1 MIWVANSISEIL
13 EVFQHFLKKTS
24 SIYALPSLHT
34 QFWWQLMKFNSFET
48 HRPDFVFRK
57 LFLFLAHE
65 CVWQFRGHTPVR
77 STGKSVWIKM
87 FQIIW
92 LYWSVL
98 QWRTSSLRN
107 LASITSL
114 YCFQRVSWT
123 GMHMEISLSLGLL
136 VTARLNWIV
145 WFGLLLLFCF
155 GCFFVLIVCVFFFF
169 WLRNDTELHRK
180 QFWLNWLSEFCLALC
195 VLWKYY
201 FVWPLLFFRFQ
212 TLLCCGSR
220 LNGSFVVSQILGIER
235 PLKKC
240 CFFFTY
246 NTI

>member
-1 MIWVANSISEIL
+1 MT
-13 EVFQHFLKKTS
+13 LKADDLS
-24 SIYALPSLHT
+24 SKFNFWNTGSLPTFFKENLKYLCFPSLHT

-65 CVWQFRGHTPVR
+65 CVWQFRGHTPER
-77 STGKSVWIKM
+77 STAKSVWIKM

-145 WFGLLLLFCF
+145 GFGLLLLFCF
-155 GCFFVLIVCVFFFF
+155 GCFFVLIVFVLIEK
-169 WLRNDTELHRK
+169 WYWTPQKAILIEL
-180 QFWLNWLSEFCLALC
+180 
-195 VLWKYY
+195 
-201 FVWPLLFFRFQ
+201 
-212 TLLCCGSR
+212 
-220 LNGSFVVSQILGIER
+220 
-235 PLKKC
+235 
-240 CFFFTY
+240 
-246 NTI
+246 TIRVNSV